1 MSFDYLWDGF
11 SVALSLQNLLIG
23 LIGCF
28 LGTMIGALPAIGP
41 INGIALLL
49 PIAYTMGLPPEST
62 MILLAAIYCGA
73 EYGGR
78 ISSILLNV
86 PGDAGAVMTAL
97 DGYPMARQGRAGE
110 ALMLSGLASFTG
122 GIIGATGLALFAPV
136 LAGLATG
143 FGPAEYFVLMVF
155 AFATLGSMMGARPVK
170 TLIGCVLGL
179 MLATIGLDATSGAY
193 RFTFGEPELGDGIE
207 FVVLVIGLFSIS
219 EALILLEKQ
228 AAGTEIIRGLGRMTA
243 RLSDIR
249 RGIGTALRS
258 SGIGFVVGVLPGTGA
273 SVSSA
278 IAYMTEKRISD
289 RDGSF
294 GKGDPRGLVAPE
306 AANNAT
312 SCGAFVPMLTLGVPG
327 SGTTAVML
335 GALMLY
341 NIQPGPTLMTDRPE
355 IVGGLIASLFIGN
368 ILLLALNLPLV
379 RIFTRVLT
387 VPNWVL
393 VPGILVLSIVG
404 VYSTHASA
412 FSVLLMLGIGMAG
425 WLLRK
430 AGFDMAPIILGF
442 VLGRVMEV
450 NLRNALAI
458 SGGDLGILFES
469 TISIVLWIAAALV
482 AVMPLVLGRRLKRA
496 TAPEA
501 RIPDAEARIPDGEDR
516 AA

>member
-1 MSFDYLWDGF
+1 MNLDYLWQGF
-11 SVALSLQNLLIG
+11 AVALTWQNLLIG
-23 LIGCF
+23 LVGCF
-28 LGTMIGALPAIGP
+28 IGTMVGALPAIGP

-49 PIAYTMGLPPEST
+49 PIAYTMGLPAEST

-97 DGYPMARQGRAGE
+97 DGYPMAKQGRAGE
-110 ALMLSGLASFTG
+110 ALALSGLASFIG
-122 GIIGATGLALFAPV
+122 GMFGSIGLALFAPL
-136 LAGLATG
+136 LAGLAIG

-155 AFATLGSMMGARPVK
+155 AFATLGSMVGSQPVK

-179 MLATIGLDATSGAY
+179 MLATVGLDATSGAY
-193 RFTFGEPELGDGIE
+193 RFTFNEPELGDGIE

-219 EALILLEKQ
+219 EALIILEHQ
-228 AAGTEIIRGLGRMTA
+228 GRGMTVIRELGRMTA
-243 RLSDIR
+243 RMSDIVKSA
-249 RGIGTALRS
+249 GTTVRS
-258 SGIGFVVGVLPGTGA
+258 SIIGFVVGVLPGTGA

-278 IAYMTEKRISD
+278 VSYTTAKRISD
-289 RDGSF
+289 SEGTF
-294 GKGDPRGLVAPE
+294 GKGDVRGLAAPE

-312 SCGAFVPMLTLGVPG
+312 ACGAFVPMLTLGVPG

-341 NIQPGPTLMTDRPE
+341 NIQPGPMLLVERPE
-355 IVGGLIASLFIGN
+355 IVGGLVASLFVGN
-368 ILLLALNLPLV
+368 LILLALNLPLV
-379 RIFTRVLT
+379 QIFARVLT
-387 VPNWVL
+387 VPNWLL

-404 VYSTHASA
+404 VYSAHSSV
-412 FSVLLMLGIGMAG
+412 FSIYLMMGIGMAG

-458 SGGDLGILFES
+458 SGGEISILFSS
-469 TISIVLWIAAALV
+469 TICIVLWCMAVLVALLPIYLSRRAKRRAMNLAAA
-482 AVMPLVLGRRLKRA
+482 
-496 TAPEA
+496 E
-501 RIPDAEARIPDGEDR
+501 
-516 AA
+516 